1 MQFCNATCLIQETV
15 IMKVEID
22 YTCNLKSNDMCLF
35 GDLLKL
41 IHVYEIKHDKSLKIY
56 LTRLIVLSMMFKL
69 KKSRIFKNVTFSH
82 FKTDESID
90 ARYIA
95 S

>member
-22 YTCNLKSNDMCLF
+22 NTCNLKSNDMCLF

-41 IHVYEIKHDKSLKIY
+41 IHVYEIEHDKSLKNH
-56 LTRLIVLSMMFKL
+56 LTRLIVLSMMFK
-69 KKSRIFKNVTFSH
+69 KIQ
-82 FKTDESID
+82 DI
-90 ARYIA
+90 
-95 S
+95 